1 MPVVYR
7 RQARSFTSTDPQT
20 GFDKMFCRA
29 TRMFS
34 YASQKS
40 DLLAH
45 LTKHVPPTEIFGMD
59 TSVLEDETDPLMRCS
74 GPYVALPLNW

>member
-45 LTKHVPPTEIFGMD
+45 LTKHVPPTENLWNGHIG
-59 TSVLEDETDPLMRCS
+59 TR
-74 GPYVALPLNW
+74 G